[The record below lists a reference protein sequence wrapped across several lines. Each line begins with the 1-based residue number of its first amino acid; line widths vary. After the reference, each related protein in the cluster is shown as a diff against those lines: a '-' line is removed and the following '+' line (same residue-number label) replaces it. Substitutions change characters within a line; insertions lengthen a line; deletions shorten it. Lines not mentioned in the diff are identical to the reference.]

1 LLTQFVISQKH
12 AWCPYDKPNL
22 GAYGKGSNIPAEQE
36 SAATCKLS
44 SSVGRMFQG
53 APQAATWQTCIYIPR
68 FVTEL
73 GTLLAICAIKTCC
86 ANILQ
91 CSRHVCLHRSKHLC
105 WQTSNKMIIL
115 LFAYEGEF
123 KRDARHG
130 CITAQHCKAN
140 RYHTNSGQNHH
151 NICQIRRMASAMQ
164 SQPLRGAS
172 SWQTLS
178 RLCKLSFW
186 VHKIK
191 TIALSQL

>member
-1 LLTQFVISQKH
+1 MPGVSVSSP
-12 AWCPYDKPNL
+12 AL
-22 GAYGKGSNIPAEQE
+22 GNTIPAEWEIAFLQNRKMRRPA
-36 SAATCKLS
+36 SCKIVLAGFSRCTPGGNLTDLYLHSHVCKLQS
-44 SSVGRMFQG
+44 WMHWSPS
-53 APQAATWQTCIYIPR
+53 A
-68 FVTEL
+68 
-73 GTLLAICAIKTCC
+73 LLEYRSPFTRY
-86 ANILQ
+86 
-91 CSRHVCLHRSKHLC
+91 SRKF
-105 WQTSNKMIIL
+105 KK
-115 LFAYEGEF
+115 EGL
-123 KRDARHG
+123 HG

-164 SQPLRGAS
+164 SQPLRGES